1 MPVKHPGD
9 LVVRGQ
15 RWQSHLDRLDSQCC
29 IPQEVGRAQTGCWR
43 ESGVSRLE
51 ELAWELRWPRKNPC
65 HVSKSKSKRKIDWWV
80 FYALS
85 TVFQPLN
92 NASNRKR
99 TLIRD
104 ISIKINNVWKCLIQ
118 FICTK
123 ALDFILVIFLP
134 LITMPQCILTKA
146 KGFVLLMSN
155 VDAHGTS
162 RIDFFFVMKDNV
174 QCFLTCLW
182 TLGVPVW
189 SKLNKSWSR
198 GYCWAR

>member
-29 IPQEVGRAQTGCWR
+29 IPQEEGRAQTGCWR

-85 TVFQPLN
+85 TVFQTFS

-104 ISIKINNVWKCLIQ
+104 ISNKINNVLKTSGSIHLHKGIR
-118 FICTK
+118 FHFG
-123 ALDFILVIFLP
+123 DFFNMLML
-134 LITMPQCILTKA
+134 MPQFLWRTKYKLFWLNA
-146 KGFVLLMSN
+146 FRQRQKDLFCWFFLLFWCTG
-155 VDAHGTS
+155 H
-162 RIDFFFVMKDNV
+162 K
-174 QCFLTCLW
+174 
-182 TLGVPVW
+182 
-189 SKLNKSWSR
+189 
-198 GYCWAR
+198 